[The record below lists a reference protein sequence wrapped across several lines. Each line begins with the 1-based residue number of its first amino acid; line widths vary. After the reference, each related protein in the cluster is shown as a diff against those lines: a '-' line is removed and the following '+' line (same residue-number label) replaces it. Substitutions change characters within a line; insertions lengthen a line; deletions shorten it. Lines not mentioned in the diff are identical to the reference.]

1 MTEWAH
7 KQAGVYLKII
17 VDLIQR
23 LYAAQ
28 DAGDEAAEDAARK
41 KIEYLPLE
49 IMVRSGWRRPGE
61 DAGTPEEYQIVL
73 GTGGPAVR
81 ITGALYSWG
90 EPATAVLE
98 YADWDTPWTAYPA
111 DAEEELALLEFAR
124 QFYWG

>member
-17 VDLIQR
+17 VELIQR
-23 LYAAQ
+23 LHAAQ
-28 DAGDEAAEDAARK
+28 DAGDKAEENEVRK

-49 IMVRSGWRRPGE
+49 VLVRSGWYRPGE
-61 DAGTPEEYQIVL
+61 DAGPEEYQIVL

-98 YADWDTPWTAYPA
+98 YADWDTPWTAYPV
-111 DAEEELALLEFAR
+111 DVEEELALLEFAR
-124 QFYWG
+124 QSYWG